1 MFLFSLHCLQIRER
15 EKESRQKE
23 ADFVII
29 QNKFK
34 ERKHKNHL
42 PSIRMNSKLLVLFI
56 SMAVLVSHTTAEQ
69 FELFGNFDLN
79 SSKLN
84 NCS

>member
-1 MFLFSLHCLQIRER
+1 MIRER
-15 EKESRQKE
+15 KSKQKE

-34 ERKHKNHL
+34 ERKQRDYR
-42 PSIRMNSKLLVLFI
+42 PSIRMNSKLLILFACI
-56 SMAVLVSHTTAEQ
+56 AVFVSHTTAEQ

-84 NCS
+84 NCP